1 MWLLVPK
8 PQLHQLHDRTTLSA
22 LLLHVRVRR
31 GTGEAKDGRRRE
43 RRSEGAKAGGKDRG
57 KGGSERASERASEGA
72 RARAREREREREQTE
87 DGAA

>member
-31 GTGEAKDGRRRE
+31 GTGEAKDGRREGAKE
-43 RRSEGAKAGGKDRG
+43 RRSEGGR
-57 KGGSERASERASEGA
+57 ERQGEGREGASERASD
-72 RARAREREREREQTE
+72 RERAGEADRDLVQNVVLWI
-87 DGAA
+87 

>member
-31 GTGEAKDGRRRE
+31 GTGEAKDGRREGAKE
-43 RRSEGAKAGGKDRG
+43 RRSEGG
-57 KGGSERASERASEGA
+57 
-72 RARAREREREREQTE
+72 RERQGEGRE
-87 DGAA
+87 G